1 MRILLAV
8 SMTLI
13 LNTITYG
20 QDPETRLD
28 NPVRREDILAL
39 PRRRAAPR
47 LTLQRALKIAET
59 FIKKERLAISSC
71 YLFEARWVSY
81 DTHPESGAWEFFW
94 VSTNHGSEDIRIAV
108 SLEGKAKRLPIPG
121 AT

>member
-81 DTHPESGAWEFFW
+81 DTHPESGAWEFLW